1 MNLFYLTSGFT
12 SFILFLFLVIFTH
25 PSLFANIFY
34 TPFFIL
40 IFTTILFFSRA
51 KLKIKISLLNAII
64 ITFLFFLAYLHQLT
78 ILNFLL
84 LLSFWVIYIYLHY
97 RK

>member
-12 SFILFLFLVIFTH
+12 SLILLLLLVIFTH

-34 TPFFIL
+34 APFFIL
-40 IFTTILFFSRA
+40 IFTTILFSSRA
-51 KLKIKISLLNAII
+51 KLKIKISFLNAII

-84 LLSFWVIYIYLHY
+84 LLSFWATYLYLHY